1 MKKLILLLFIPLVFT
16 CSSDDDEG
24 SDCVYQPTITTDDVT
39 NITESSATLNGTI
52 SVFSENCNSNYN
64 TQQGFV
70 YATETQPTIN
80 DIQVFV
86 YGTSINS
93 TLENLEPNTTYYVRT
108 FLTNA
113 GEEFYGNE
121 VEFTTNEGLGF
132 EVIYGND
139 LINCDGE
146 PVPRIIYGNQE
157 WAVQNACNTSYR
169 DGTPIPEVSDGTQ
182 WNSLTTGAWSYY
194 NNDPTKPRLYNW
206 YAIMGIYDAASLS
219 DPSLRKEFAP
229 VGWHVPSDT
238 EWTILEEY
246 LISSGYNYD
255 GTTTGNK
262 IGKAMAS
269 TSGWGVSTIEGAV
282 GNDPSLNNSSGFN
295 ALPVGIRVPDGF
307 MVQGSNAVIWTSTE
321 NEDNPNFA
329 WYRNIGVN
337 RPNVI
342 RPNNIKHGG
351 WSVRLVKND

>member
-1 MKKLILLLFIPLVFT
+1 M
-16 CSSDDDEG
+16 
-24 SDCVYQPTITTDDVT
+24 
-39 NITESSATLNGTI
+39 
-52 SVFSENCNSNYN
+52 
-64 TQQGFV
+64 
-70 YATETQPTIN
+70 
-80 DIQVFV
+80 
-86 YGTSINS
+86 
-93 TLENLEPNTTYYVRT
+93 ENLEPNTTYYVRS

-169 DGTPIPEVSDGTQ
+169 DGTPIPEVSDATQ

-238 EWTILEEY
+238 EWTILDCLLY
-246 LISSGYNYD
+246 TSPSPRD
-255 GTTTGNK
+255 TG
-262 IGKAMAS
+262 
-269 TSGWGVSTIEGAV
+269 
-282 GNDPSLNNSSGFN
+282 
-295 ALPVGIRVPDGF
+295 
-307 MVQGSNAVIWTSTE
+307 
-321 NEDNPNFA
+321 
-329 WYRNIGVN
+329 
-337 RPNVI
+337 
-342 RPNNIKHGG
+342 
-351 WSVRLVKND
+351 